1 MTVAAIG
8 RVNEFPA
15 DSYHAQTVTQVVD
28 ANGFFSASF
37 SCYGPEVSVC
47 APGVAITSC
56 VPENSYAA
64 WDGTSMAA
72 PHVTGLAALA
82 LAHHPDFRGSGQMR
96 SAARVERLF
105 QIIKQSCQ
113 PLMLGDQRR
122 TGFGLP
128 DTLRAVGL
136 AAPQGLPTPAST
148 SAGLSALLGI
158 PALQA
163 IHMGYRDL
171 PGLQAQSAALGMPLG
186 LMSFPFSGGY
196 SPSLNTGIMSSLW

>member
-148 SAGLSALLGI
+148 SAGLSALMGI